1 MNRIHELFNKKKNNV
16 LSIYFTAGYPSIEDT
31 LTIIKNLSESGVDMI
46 EIGFPFSDPLAD
58 GPVIQASS
66 SKAIENGMTLAYLFE
81 QLKEIRTVT
90 QVPLILMGYLNPV
103 LQFGERNFLEKC
115 KEVGIDGVILPDMPL
130 DYFEQR
136 LKSHFDELQIA
147 NILLITPETDEKRIR
162 YIDEQSS
169 GFVYLV
175 SSNSITGENK
185 NLDLQSDYF
194 IRIREMSLKNPALIG
209 FGIKDYETF
218 QKACSTSNGAIIGT
232 AFIQVLDDNGLSINS
247 INKFIQKIKYG

>member
-1 MNRIHELFNKKKNNV
+1 
-16 LSIYFTAGYPSIEDT
+16 
-31 LTIIKNLSESGVDMI
+31 LSETGVDMI

-58 GPVIQASS
+58 GPIIQASS

-90 QVPLILMGYLNPV
+90 QIPLILMGYLNPV

-147 NILLITPETDEKRIR
+147 NILLITPETAEKRIR
-162 YIDEQSS
+162 YIDERSS

-175 SSNSITGENK
+175 SSNSITGGNK
-185 NLDLQSDYF
+185 NLDLQTDYF
-194 IRIREMSLKNPALIG
+194 IRIRKMNLRNPTIIG
-209 FGIKDYETF
+209 FGIRDYETF
-218 QKACSTSNGAIIGT
+218 QKACQYSNGAIIGT
-232 AFIQVLDDNGLSINS
+232 AFIKQLEDFKTEKRNIQ
-247 INKFIQKIKYG
+247 KFIEKLRNTKSL